1 MYYFYLYFSCMKK
14 KTVLIIGSGHLVLRL
29 KKLIPADKYDVIHIT
44 LDDIN
49 SHTASD
55 SLIEN
60 LEAFTTGIDLASA
73 SMVYLIDIQDEINLQ
88 LIIALIS
95 LHRDIPI
102 TAALFN
108 ENLTPH
114 LQRTHNKLTIL
125 NPAKI
130 AAPSFV
136 EALYQPIDRPVIQVP
151 VNSKQPISEKNSDF
165 LIEKLIVSFVA
176 LLFGA
181 VVFFHFSEN
190 LSWINSVY
198 FVIVTVAT
206 VGYGDINLLQSSI
219 TSKLV
224 VVLLILASTVFI
236 WMIFSLTIDR
246 ILKKR
251 IQRALGRKKYT
262 INNHVIV
269 CGLGKLGYFIVEELL
284 RKKEKVIIIE
294 QTEDSRH
301 IDYFKNL
308 GAEIYIGDARLTK
321 VLSDVNTSKARALI
335 SVINNDSVNLEIGL
349 NARSLQPDM
358 RLILRIFDEH
368 MAQKIKEYLNIHL
381 TLSASAIADGKFYDK
396 LVN

>member
-1 MYYFYLYFSCMKK
+1 M
-14 KTVLIIGSGHLVLRL
+14 VLIIGSGHLVSRL
-29 KKLIPADKYDVIHIT
+29 KKLIPADKYEIIHTT
-44 LDDIN
+44 LDEIN

-60 LEAFTTGIDLASA
+60 LEAYTAGIDLASA
-73 SMVYLIDIQDEINLQ
+73 SMVYLIDMQDEVNLQ

-114 LQRTHNKLTIL
+114 LQSTHNKLNIL

-136 EALYQPIDRPVIQVP
+136 DALYQPVDRPVIQIP
-151 VNSKQPISEKNSDF
+151 ATNRQPIAEKNNDF
-165 LIEKLIVSFVA
+165 LIEKLVIAFIA
-176 LLFGA
+176 LLLGA

-190 LSWINSVY
+190 LSWVNSLY

-206 VGYGDINLLQSSI
+206 VGYGDINLLQSS
-219 TSKLV
+219 TSSKLF

-246 ILKKR
+246 LLKKR
-251 IQRALGRKKYT
+251 IQRALGRKKHT
-262 INNHVIV
+262 ISNHVIV

-284 RKKEKVIIIE
+284 RRKEKVIIIE

-301 IDYFKNL
+301 IDYFRNL
-308 GAEIYIGDARLTK
+308 GAEVYIGDARLTK
-321 VLSDVNTSKARALI
+321 VLSDVNASKARALI

-349 NARSLQPDM
+349 NARSLQPAM
-358 RLILRIFDEH
+358 RLILRIFDEQ

-381 TLSASAIADGKFYDK
+381 TLSASAIADGKFYDQ
-396 LVN
+396 LIYTR